1 MRHVYVEN
9 EETLYSFTE
18 NSVVKMTDTKFE
30 LEQIRNNPA
39 ITWVKQNPI
48 FYAGI
53 ALTNQCNCNCRYCL
67 VETTNSLGKH
77 TEWSVEDFSILLQGL
92 TKQGLVKASI
102 TGGEPFTYPH
112 LTDVFRLLSQYG
124 IPANLN
130 TNGTLLNYE
139 TVGQLIQCGLAE
151 IDVSITDLED
161 DSNVY
166 RDGINRAR
174 TRLRNLQGLVQHF
187 KGKLLITASSVLTK
201 KVLDNLSEMESI
213 LADIGIDRWRLRE
226 VLVTESNQASKF
238 LYDDPKEFAR
248 KLLDF
253 SAAEH
258 QILVAGYLYEAIINR
273 DGDYRC
279 SNLEKN
285 YVYVNYDKKIYWLAR
300 LSNESFATFT
310 GHNIPQIAHSLHND
324 CYECT
329 IPQRCIDCPASY
341 FCLRSPDCLIEISPT

>member
-1 MRHVYVEN
+1 MRHVYVEA
-9 EETLYSFTE
+9 EKSLYSFTE
-18 NSVVKMTDTKFE
+18 SSVVKMTDTEFE
-30 LEQIRNNPA
+30 LAQIENNPA
-39 ITWVKQNPI
+39 ITWVKENPI

-67 VETTNSLGKH
+67 VETTSSLGKH
-77 TEWSVEDFSILLQGL
+77 TEWSIEDFSLLLQGL
-92 TKQGLVKASI
+92 VKQGLVKASI
-102 TGGEPFTYPH
+102 TGGEPFTYPY
-112 LTDVFRLLSQYG
+112 LTDVFRLLSEYG

-139 TVGQLIQCGLAE
+139 TVSRLVDYGLTE

-166 RDGINRAR
+166 KDGVNRAK
-174 TRLRNLQGLVQHF
+174 TRLKNLQGLVEHF
-187 KGKLLITASSVLTK
+187 KGKLLITASSVLTR
-201 KVLDNLSEMESI
+201 KVLDNLNEMESM

-226 VLVTESNQASKF
+226 ILVTDSNQASQF
-238 LYDDPKEFAR
+238 LYDDPAEFSR

-258 QILVAGYLYEAIINR
+258 RILVAGYLYEAIMRR
-273 DGDYRC
+273 DKDYRC

-285 YVYVNYDKKIYWLAR
+285 YIYVNYDKKVYWLAR

-310 GHNIPQIAHSLHND
+310 GYNIPQIAHSLYKD
-324 CYECT
+324 CYELA

-341 FCLRSPDCLIEISPT
+341 FCLRSPSCLIEIPAN